1 MNIIVISEKTGVS
14 KNFRVS
20 KLAIF
25 LMMLI
30 VAGGIAAAT
39 LWSSNGF
46 SNAALL
52 KSAEYGITSLRHEVT
67 QQRQLMTN
75 NKDKAEQHLRALTM
89 RMSEIQARLMRLD
102 TLGERLVEV
111 AGLPANEFEFASKDV
126 GLGGP
131 SENSDMGEAFQ
142 KPDFIQQ
149 LDDMLYELELR
160 EEKIAVLEKLI
171 RGDKFTN
178 EAFIAGSPVERG
190 WKSSNY
196 GRRTDPF
203 TGRLAWH
210 KGVDFAGKQGSNVLA
225 VAGGVVTWSGYKKGY
240 GNLVEINHGGGYSTR
255 YGHNAENIVT
265 VGEVVGKGDVVAK
278 MGSTGRSTGPHVHFE
293 VLLNGKQVNPTQYI
307 RRVDVA
313 RKN

>member
-1 MNIIVISEKTGVS
+1 MNIILINEKTGVS
-14 KNFRVS
+14 KNFRIS
-20 KLAIF
+20 KLVIALVF
-25 LMMLI
+25 LLLSGL
-30 VAGGIAAAT
+30 VAAAV
-39 LWSSNGF
+39 LWSSNEI
-46 SNAALL
+46 SNGALV
-52 KSAEYGITSLRHEVT
+52 KSAEYGISSLRHEVG
-67 QQRQLMTN
+67 QQRQLMVG
-75 NKDKAEQHLRALTM
+75 NKEKAEQHIRALTM
-89 RMSEIQARLMRLD
+89 RMSEIQARLIRLD
-102 TLGERLVEV
+102 ALGERLVEV
-111 AGLPANEFEFASKDV
+111 AGLPPSEFEFSSSL

-131 SENSDMGEAFQ
+131 TDVDLGDAYQ

-171 RGDKFTN
+171 RGDKFRH

-210 KGVDFAGKQGSNVLA
+210 KGVDFAGKHGSNVLA

-255 YGHNAENIVT
+255 YGHNSENIVT

-278 MGSTGRSTGPHVHFE
+278 MGTTGRSTGPHVHFE
-293 VLLNGKQVNPTQYI
+293 VLLNNKQVNPSKYI
-307 RRVDVA
+307 RRVDLA
-313 RKN
+313 KKD